1 MEIFDKFFTFIRH
14 ICIVRY
20 RMINTYN
27 ETSLHRELKEIY
39 AQKYQGRTEI
49 EIENYICD
57 IVCNDKNA
65 MIIEIQTSNLSK
77 LTDKIEKL
85 SKTHKVKLIYPLA
98 TTTYLQKQDESG
110 KILSKR
116 KSPKK
121 KNIYSIFGELFSL
134 YKLFDNKNFE
144 LNILF
149 TEICIEKIIL
159 ENPVQT
165 PNKSRRFKKN
175 WLTKDKKLISINN
188 EVVLKTK
195 KDLQDL
201 IPKEIPDFFSS
212 KDFKNTEVK
221 NEANKMIWVLRK
233 ANIIEQVKKKGNL
246 IIYKKTSLE

>member
-1 MEIFDKFFTFIRH
+1 
-14 ICIVRY
+14 
-20 RMINTYN
+20 MINTYN

-39 AQKYQGRTEI
+39 AQKHKGNTEI

-57 IVCNDKNA
+57 IVCSDKNST
-65 MIIEIQTSNLSK
+65 IIEIQTSNLSK
-77 LTDKIEKL
+77 LTKKIEKL
-85 SKTHKVKLIYPLA
+85 TKFHKVKLIYPLA
-98 TTTYLQKQDESG
+98 TTTYLQRQDETG

-134 YKLFDNKNFE
+134 YKLFDNKNFS
-144 LNILF
+144 LSILLC
-149 TEICIEKIIL
+149 EICIEKIVF

-165 PNKSRRFKKN
+165 PNKTRRFRKN
-175 WLTKDKKLISINN
+175 WLTKDKKLISIK
-188 EVVLKTK
+188 EEIVLKTK

-201 IPKEIPDFFSS
+201 IPKEIPENFSS
-212 KDFKNTEVK
+212 KDLKNTEIK

-233 ANIIEQVKKKGNL
+233 ANLIEQVDKKGNL

>member
-1 MEIFDKFFTFIRH
+1 
-14 ICIVRY
+14 
-20 RMINTYN
+20 MINTYN

-39 AQKYQGRTEI
+39 AQKHKGNTEI

-57 IVCNDKNA
+57 IVCSDKNST
-65 MIIEIQTSNLSK
+65 IIEIQTSNLSK
-77 LTDKIEKL
+77 LTKKIEKL
-85 SKTHKVKLIYPLA
+85 TKFHKVKLIYPLA
-98 TTTYLQKQDESG
+98 TNTYLQRQDETG

-134 YKLFDNKNFE
+134 YKLFNNKNFS
-144 LNILF
+144 LSILLC
-149 TEICIEKIIL
+149 EICIEKIVF

-165 PNKSRRFKKN
+165 PNKTRRFRKN
-175 WLTKDKKLISINN
+175 WLIKDKKLISIN
-188 EVVLKTK
+188 EEIVLKTK

-201 IPKEIPDFFSS
+201 IPKEIPENFSS
-212 KDFKNTEVK
+212 KDLKNTEIK

-233 ANIIEQVKKKGNL
+233 ANLIEQVDKKGNL